1 MLPDQKQKRTYAFAA
16 FRYSNYRLFWVGNA
30 FSNIG
35 IWVLMAGRL
44 WLMHLLTDSP
54 LMLGLVAFCGL
65 GPTLILSMWGGVV
78 ADRVNRMRLVTMT
91 RAAFALT
98 ALLTG
103 LLIVTE
109 VIEPW
114 HLLTISLVNGV
125 LLSFDIPSRQA
136 IIPNLVPAEHLMNAV
151 VLQSLVSA
159 SATVLGP
166 FLFAPLVFWLD
177 VEGVFFFVAAMY
189 VLTTIFF
196 AIVDPTDHIARSKT
210 SMPWNDLIEG
220 FVYMWHQKTILSL
233 VALGVIVGLF
243 GSSLGTLLPIFAEL
257 LGEGVETYSNLL
269 LSMGIGGFAV
279 TVALAFWGRMKDSAR
294 LQLISG
300 VSLGICLVVFALID
314 SLLIAAPIILLVGGF
329 GSCLGIINNTLV
341 QSMVSNEFRGRV
353 MSVYMLGWGSSAL
366 GALLVGFLAQQINPR
381 FALALAGVT
390 LMVGSAVFTTLSM
403 RTMGTEVALGP
414 QSPTQ

>member
-1 MLPDQKQKRTYAFAA
+1 M
-16 FRYSNYRLFWVGNA
+16 
-30 FSNIG
+30 
-35 IWVLMAGRL
+35 
-44 WLMHLLTDSP
+44 
-54 LMLGLVAFCGL
+54 
-65 GPTLILSMWGGVV
+65 
-78 ADRVNRMRLVTMT
+78 
-91 RAAFALT
+91 
-98 ALLTG
+98 
-103 LLIVTE
+103 
-109 VIEPW
+109 
-114 HLLTISLVNGV
+114 
-125 LLSFDIPSRQA
+125 
-136 IIPNLVPAEHLMNAV
+136 
-151 VLQSLVSA
+151 
-159 SATVLGP
+159 
-166 FLFAPLVFWLD
+166 
-177 VEGVFFFVAAMY
+177 
-189 VLTTIFF
+189 
-196 AIVDPTDHIARSKT
+196 
-210 SMPWNDLIEG
+210 
-220 FVYMWHQKTILSL
+220 SL